1 MKKETLLNHLKAF
14 DPAVFGLLQDEVQ
27 RQRNMLSLVP
37 TVNAMSPLAAYLVGS
52 PLAGSSIESCSARHG
67 NAAEELA
74 RTRAAELFNS
84 EHAIARRYR
93 ALVQPAQTGTLCG
106 AELSL

>member
-67 NAAEELA
+67 NTA
-74 RTRAAELFNS
+74 
-84 EHAIARRYR
+84 
-93 ALVQPAQTGTLCG
+93 
-106 AELSL
+106 